1 MDDGSSSSITART
14 ACRLLK
20 VAYQQRLKRAG
31 VECLAPRDVA
41 PFVGLE
47 RYCEEVDEAIEYL
60 EAQRYIVDT
69 GTTLNLAGGMVYQ
82 ITPEGREWIGA

>member
-1 MDDGSSSSITART
+1 MDDSSSSTAQT

-31 VECLAPRDVA
+31 VEYLAPRDVA

-47 RYCEEVDEAIEYL
+47 RFCDEVDEAIEYL
-60 EAQRYIVDT
+60 ERQRYIVDT
-69 GTTLNLAGGMVYQ
+69 GTAMNITGGLDYR
-82 ITPEGREWIGA
+82 ITPEGQRWIGA

>member
-1 MDDGSSSSITART
+1 MDDSSTTQT

-31 VECLAPRDVA
+31 VEYLAPRDVA

-47 RYCEEVDEAIEYL
+47 RFCEEVDEAIEYL
-60 EAQRYIVDT
+60 EGRRYIVDT
-69 GTTLNLAGGMVYQ
+69 GTALNITGGGMVYQ
-82 ITPEGREWIGA
+82 ITPEGEEWIGV